1 MMENLPRDLPFTSES
16 RGQLS
21 FGLDE
26 SLITPDTNTCT
37 MTNFESNGESL
48 LSSSILN
55 RSGYASVLSYNL
67 PGSGGTFTE
76 LKSKVTYD
84 AETPTR
90 MYPPRLHPG
99 RSPLAFP
106 QGTLPQHGMSLG
118 WPMPSVGL
126 HPSSMLTA
134 NVNTMPCTRQDAP
147 LSQLDMH
154 SPLISPLT
162 GNFSI
167 SLPSRPFENREMSL
181 SVPWIPTLPSLHVRS
196 PQCNNNLTL
205 SQNSMLVGDEKSTS
219 PSNRVTSTIN
229 VSEFLNLPSQFERSF
244 TNGVTSSSKN
254 LQTMSAD
261 LCSTPPVYSDVT
273 MMSHVAYSSKF
284 MMADDRNA
292 SQLTQ
297 LSTSHAQRNADNQDR
312 VTETVI
318 TTSLADKTP
327 TKATTTLTGSDEF
340 DYGKT
345 EACDKSLRI
354 TVTESKATGQ
364 SSKTEQQDI
373 PGQCGNTERQHI
385 GKDGCSFSTQLWYD
399 CKSKESTEQSACP
412 LIGKPERELIE
423 TSDVNGETVSVNPA
437 ENGTQESVAIDECN
451 QRDTLTDE
459 EKQRYD
465 TEPVDNNN
473 DSLSQGTDKLH
484 NEQTFSTSSQLDGN
498 PALYS
503 SSDPGQMRN
512 NDNSSNDGL
521 WSQDIAELGLHG
533 SGIGSTEVVPSDT
546 QSATGHDGSSSPSQS
561 VHDTTLSLFNISLL
575 SPLSESMDIS
585 VHIEESQCI
594 LVDGQRRWKCLMCP
608 KIYSSKHNL
617 VTHIFGHNGIKPH
630 CCQICGKLFKQTS
643 HLQTHALTHS
653 NVKPYTC
660 QVCGR
665 AFSQASHV
673 KRHMAVHMERRPHV
687 CHLCDRGFVYPSELK
702 AHHDKHKNAK
712 GNTCEDC
719 GDTFESMR
727 RLKQHKATVH
737 KDVSDVTC
745 GVCGKVFTYPSQLR
759 DHMLK
764 HGGKRPYMCT
774 ECGMDFMKVGQ
785 MGCL

>member
-1 MMENLPRDLPFTSES
+1 MENLPRDLPFTSES

-37 MTNFESNGESL
+37 MTNFESN
-48 LSSSILN
+48 
-55 RSGYASVLSYNL
+55 
-67 PGSGGTFTE
+67 
-76 LKSKVTYD
+76 
-84 AETPTR
+84 
-90 MYPPRLHPG
+90 
-99 RSPLAFP
+99 
-106 QGTLPQHGMSLG
+106 
-118 WPMPSVGL
+118 
-126 HPSSMLTA
+126 
-134 NVNTMPCTRQDAP
+134 
-147 LSQLDMH
+147 
-154 SPLISPLT
+154 
-162 GNFSI
+162 
-167 SLPSRPFENREMSL
+167 
-181 SVPWIPTLPSLHVRS
+181 
-196 PQCNNNLTL
+196 
-205 SQNSMLVGDEKSTS
+205 
-219 PSNRVTSTIN
+219 
-229 VSEFLNLPSQFERSF
+229 
-244 TNGVTSSSKN
+244 
-254 LQTMSAD
+254 
-261 LCSTPPVYSDVT
+261 
-273 MMSHVAYSSKF
+273 
-284 MMADDRNA
+284 
-292 SQLTQ
+292 
-297 LSTSHAQRNADNQDR
+297 
-312 VTETVI
+312 
-318 TTSLADKTP
+318 DKTP

-399 CKSKESTEQSACP
+399 CKSKESTGQSACP

-423 TSDVNGETVSVNPA
+423 TSDVNGET
-437 ENGTQESVAIDECN
+437 
-451 QRDTLTDE
+451 
-459 EKQRYD
+459 
-465 TEPVDNNN
+465 
-473 DSLSQGTDKLH
+473 
-484 NEQTFSTSSQLDGN
+484 
-498 PALYS
+498 
-503 SSDPGQMRN
+503 
-512 NDNSSNDGL
+512 
-521 WSQDIAELGLHG
+521 DIAELGLHG

-561 VHDTTLSLFNISLL
+561 VHDPTLSLFNISLL

-774 ECGMDFMKVGQ
+774 ECGMDFMKEHHLRAHQFTHTGLKPFKCGTCHRSFNQKANLQRHQLIHQNQRRYRCNICGRDFSQPQANSSVDFTI
-785 MGCL
+785 